1 MAKTIKQNSAD
12 MFKYEKN
19 FLSQGKKFPA
29 GMDEA
34 GRGPLA
40 GPVVVACVV
49 MPLDDSKI
57 IKGIDDSKKLSPKK
71 REWLFDKIISTALEY
86 VVAVSDNNEI
96 DSINI
101 LNATKKCMKNCIDG
115 LTLSDIVLVDAVNLT
130 ETKIPTFS
138 IVKGDAKSYNIAAAS
153 IVAKVT
159 RDKLMDEADKLYP
172 HYGFKQHKGY
182 GTKQHVIALKNFGP
196 CLLHRKTFIKNFFS
210 EEQQSFFD

>member
-1 MAKTIKQNSAD
+1 MTKTVNKNSVD
-12 MFKYEKN
+12 MFKYEN
-19 FLSQGKKFPA
+19 DFLSQGKNFPA

-57 IKGIDDSKKLSPKK
+57 IEGIDDSKKLSQKK
-71 REWLFDKIISTALEY
+71 REELFCKIMSTALEC

-101 LNATKKCMKNCIDG
+101 LNATKKCMKNCIDR
-115 LTLSDIVLVDAVNLT
+115 LTMSDIVLVDAVNLT

-138 IVKGDAKSYNIAAAS
+138 IIKGDANSYNIAAAS

-159 RDKLMDEADKLYP
+159 RDKLMDEADEIYP

-182 GTKQHVIALKNFGP
+182 GTKQHVTALKNFGP
-196 CLLHRKTFIKNFFS
+196 CPLHRKTFIKNFFS
-210 EEQQSFFD
+210 GEQQSFL